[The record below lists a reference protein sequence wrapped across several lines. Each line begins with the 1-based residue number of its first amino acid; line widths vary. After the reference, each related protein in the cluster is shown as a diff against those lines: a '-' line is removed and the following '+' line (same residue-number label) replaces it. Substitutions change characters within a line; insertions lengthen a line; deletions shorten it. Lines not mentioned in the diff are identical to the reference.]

1 MGKVNAFDV
10 FSHMVE
16 TDDKA
21 ITMAA
26 LGNITELRKVK
37 AGTNVTIGV
46 AGDVV
51 GSIYNG
57 KYVGGLILC
66 DKKRFDEVKAEL
78 ERHPQQER
86 SEQTRSYGSVRE
98 SEP

>member
-1 MGKVNAFDV
+1 MRINPFNV
-10 FSHMVE
+10 FSRMVE
-16 TDDKA
+16 RDDKA
-21 ITMAA
+21 LTMAA

-51 GSIYNG
+51 GAIYNG

-66 DKKRFDEVKAEL
+66 DKKRFDVVKAEL
-78 ERHPQQER
+78 EREQRSTER
-86 SEQTRSYGSVRE
+86 
-98 SEP
+98 